1 MKFVARLK
9 SISELNQLRQL
20 HVDVV
25 WLDTEFSVRKIHS
38 FSLSEIQ
45 QITLQAKE
53 LGMETYVSINKMI
66 HESDI
71 PSLKEF
77 LRELQAIEIT
87 GIIISD
93 LTVHVLSKDL
103 NMDHLI
109 IFQPGTLNT
118 DSYTLEYFMK
128 HPLKGITIS
137 REITLTEIQVI
148 LKQNTSLEVS
158 LVGHGYLDMFY
169 SKRKL
174 ITNYFIHKGIKGN
187 KITNHQGFRL
197 NEEMRE
203 DDFYPIIEDEF
214 GTHIFRSHKLISFQE
229 VETIKEN
236 LSDFFFERLFM
247 SDEEYFDSIRLY
259 HNELELDTF
268 LHDYENYDSGFY
280 FKPTEMIKGDR
291 NES

>member
-1 MKFVARLK
+1 MKYVARLK
-9 SISELNQLRQL
+9 SVSELNQLRQL
-20 HVDVV
+20 HIDVV
-25 WLDTEFSVRKIHS
+25 WLDTKFSVRKIHP
-38 FSLSEIQ
+38 FPLFEIQ
-45 QITLQAKE
+45 QVALQAKE

-66 HESDI
+66 HESEI
-71 PSLKEF
+71 PSLKQF
-77 LRELQAIEIT
+77 LKELQAIEIQ

-103 NMDHLI
+103 NLDHLI

-137 REITLTEIQVI
+137 REITLAEIQKI
-148 LKQNTSLEVS
+148 LKQNTLVEVS

-174 ITNYFIHKGIKGN
+174 ITNYFIHKGIKG
-187 KITNHQGFRL
+187 KEITNHHGFRL
-197 NEEMRE
+197 NEEIRE

-229 VETIKEN
+229 AKTIKDN

-259 HNELELDTF
+259 HNELDLETF
-268 LHDYENYDSGFY
+268 LNAYKDYDSGFY
-280 FKPTEMIKGDR
+280 FKPTEMIKGDSH
-291 NES
+291 ES